1 MLRMVIKTKDYSNYH
16 NINTGD
22 KVTHDGLLL
31 LNRSLDGYS
40 SYEVVINYEK
50 HAKIIMNQKWDADG
64 EAMKVIGHIV
74 DIERGNLIEHDN
86 EYWLVVTKPEDNR
99 IYRKAEVRLCSS
111 KFPVKLEDKKIQIG
125 VDNLDRPVY
134 DTISGEIIQVPC
146 VVKMNDAS
154 TAIADTNNPVNL
166 LANQVMVTI
175 PYTEA
180 PSIKYNEKF
189 ELYDDIYRII
199 RIDPSSSINKVGV
212 LRITGER
219 VESIEEFKQREEDE
233 V

>member
-1 MLRMVIKTKDYSNYH
+1 MKDYSNYH

-22 KVTHDGLLL
+22 KVDHDGLLL
-31 LNRSLDGYS
+31 LNKSLDGHS

-50 HAKIIMNQKWDADG
+50 PAKILMSQKWDADG

-74 DIERGNLIEHDN
+74 DIERGNLIEYNN

-99 IYRKAEVRLCSS
+99 IYRKAEVRLCSTT
-111 KFPVKLEDKKIQIG
+111 FPVKLEDKEVLTGYDKLG
-125 VDNLDRPVY
+125 RPVY
-134 DTISGEIIQVPC
+134 EVEEGEIVHKPC

-154 TAIADTNNPVNL
+154 TAIADANEPVNL
-166 LANQVMVTI
+166 LANQVMVII

-180 PSIKYNEKF
+180 PSIELNEQFDLYNET
-189 ELYDDIYRII
+189 YRII
-199 RIDPSSSINKVGV
+199 RIDPSSSINKVGI

-219 VESIEEFKQREEDE
+219 EGRNKSSEEDYE
-233 V
+233 